1 MKPFRHASI
10 LKVRSLDKLR
20 GRTRRRRLAFESLEH
35 RTLLAATSSGLGVG
49 VNLSQTNYYNDE
61 YMWANAM
68 EQANDSW
75 WLGQESAG
83 GSSYAFVQNPP
94 PGIAMPAMDTNG
106 YPIGL
111 GGLAAQGYSLAT
123 FVFTN
128 IGVPFPTGTYTLTF
142 DGSGTVA
149 ICQANQPVQSFT
161 QTSSVGSPFDVS
173 ILPTGSGITV
183 AITSSDPSNYVKN
196 IRLVLPGLQQTYQSN
211 PFNPQ
216 FLNALQPFS
225 TIRFIGAMLPDFSSA
240 TTSDGQSGPL
250 TWAERT
256 PPTYFTQATPA
267 GMSVEYMVQLCN
279 ILHENMWVT
288 MPVNGT
294 SDYVTNFAQYVEQ
307 NLNPGLQVYVEYGDE
322 VWNSAFPYE
331 YNYVNNYSIANN
343 EPFEYATA
351 DLTAACWNNWEQVF
365 AGQTNRIVRVAA
377 TQFTYP
383 ARLGQ
388 ELTRLVATASPTDPN
403 HGFDVVSGGSYFSSA
418 NTSSYNASTTVG
430 QIESDMMAQLTGPWK
445 VTLQYFMATVASF
458 EAQLGRPIPVDM
470 YEGGEGF
477 AYVGGSSWYNAY
489 LAVDTDPGN
498 YAIITTFLDDLTNAG
513 VQGMVYTSLASQATQ
528 YGEWGAMEYVGQ
540 PSSQTPKY
548 NALVAFTSLGTS
560 APPASVP
567 AGTAF
572 QFTVTAYEPNGSTVD
587 TNYTGTVKFASS
599 DPLADLPSNYTFT
612 PGDDGVHT
620 FTVTLKTAGTQSI
633 TATSSTDGAVGLL
646 QGIVVQAGTLHSLV
660 ITGIPSNVY
669 AGRADS
675 FEVSAC
681 DAFGN
686 VVTGY
691 TGTVTFT
698 SSDPLAG
705 LPSNYTFTPAAAS
718 VQTFA
723 VQFQSDGAK
732 TITVTDTTTPT
743 LTGSAST
750 TVVPHSP
757 ASWDIN
763 TQGNW
768 MGTYGSQGYDLFSGP
783 SSLPSY
789 ASVTSAD
796 GYPYVW
802 SSGAPGPRALQEPG
816 GTGRLAACIYSS
828 RFTVDVNLTDGN
840 THSLALYFLDW
851 DNRGRSEQVQLA
863 NAATGAILDSETMSS
878 FYGGVYLDWNIS
890 GNVRITITQ
899 LAGANAVLSGLFVGL
914 PSTASSA
921 RLIKTDTATQGNWIG
936 TYGTQGN
943 DLFGVGSSL
952 ASYATVTNTGA
963 YLYTWATGTTDP
975 RAPQQLGGTSRIAA
989 CEYGQSFTVDVNV
1002 TDGENHV
1009 LALYFLDWDNQGRAE
1024 QVQLTNA
1031 TTGAVLDTETVL
1043 SFSQGVYLDW
1053 NISGNVQI
1061 TITRLAGPNAV
1072 LSGLFLSPPSASASL
1087 VGTDTTT
1094 QGNWIGTYGKSGY
1107 DLLDVGSSL
1116 PSYASVV
1123 NQNGYLYAWT
1133 TNTTDPRALELPGGT
1148 GRAAATAFQLNSF
1161 TIDLNLTD
1169 GNTHSLALY
1178 FLDWDNQGRSEQV
1191 QITNAATGAVLD
1203 TETISSFSQGVYLK
1217 WNVSG
1222 NVLITIT
1229 RLAGPN
1235 AVLSG
1240 LFIS

>member
-1 MKPFRHASI
+1 MKPFRRSSI
-10 LKVRSLDKLR
+10 LQVRSLEKLTS
-20 GRTRRRRLAFESLEH
+20 RTSRRRLAFESLEH

-94 PGIAMPAMDTNG
+94 PGIAMPAMDSNG

-142 DGSGTVA
+142 DGRGTVA

-161 QTSSVGSPFDVS
+161 QTSSVGSPFDVN

-183 AITSSDPSNYVKN
+183 AITSSDRSHYVRN
-196 IRLVLPGLQQTYQSN
+196 IRLVLPGLQQSYQSD

-240 TTSDGQSGPL
+240 TASDGQSGPL

-307 NLNPGLQVYVEYGDE
+307 NLNPGLKVYVELGDE
-322 VWNSAFPYE
+322 LWNGAFQYE
-331 YNYVNNYSIANN
+331 YNYVQSYANANN
-343 EPFEYATA
+343 ESHAYATA
-351 DLTAACWNNWEQVF
+351 DLTAACWSNWEQVF
-365 AGQTNRIVRVAA
+365 AGQTNRMVRVAA
-377 TQFTYP
+377 TQFSNPYI
-383 ARLGQ
+383 LGQ
-388 ELTRLVATASPTDPN
+388 ELTRLIATASPTDPN
-403 HGFDVVSGGSYFSSA
+403 HGFDVVSGGSYFSA
-418 NTSSYNASTTVG
+418 ITNSYNASTTVG

-445 VTLQYFMATVASF
+445 QTLQYFMSTVASF

-470 YEGGEGF
+470 YEGGEGLT
-477 AYVGGSSWYNAY
+477 YTGGSSWYNAY
-489 LAVDTDPGN
+489 VALDSDPGN
-498 YAIITTFLDDLTNAG
+498 YAVITTFLDDLTNAG
-513 VQGMVYTSLASQATQ
+513 VQGVVYTSLASQATQ

-548 NALVAFTSLGTS
+548 NALVNFTSLGMS
-560 APPASVP
+560 IPSVP
-567 AGTAF
+567 VTAGIPF
-572 QFTVTAYEPNGSTVD
+572 QLTVTAYEPNGSTVD

-599 DPLADLPSNYTFT
+599 DLQAVLPTIYTFT
-612 PGDDGVHT
+612 PADKGVHT
-620 FTVTLKTAGTQSI
+620 VTVTLYTAGPQSI
-633 TATSSTDGAVGLL
+633 STTSSTDGAVGLL
-646 QGIVVQAGTLHSLV
+646 QGVVVQAATAHSLV
-660 ITGIPSNVY
+660 ITGLSSSVY
-669 AGRADS
+669 SGLSDS
-675 FEVSAC
+675 FKVTAY
-681 DAFGN
+681 DAYGN
-686 VVTGY
+686 VATGY

-705 LPSNYTFTPAAAS
+705 LPSNYTFTPAAAG
-718 VQTFA
+718 VQAFA
-723 VQFQSDGAK
+723 VQLQSDGTK

-743 LTGSAST
+743 LTSSASA
-750 TVVPHSP
+750 TVVPHI
-757 ASWDIN
+757 AATWDVS

-768 MGTYGSQGYDLFSGP
+768 VGTYGSQGYDLFSGP
-783 SSLPSY
+783 NSLPSY
-789 ASVTSAD
+789 AIVTETGGTPFTWASNTTD
-796 GYPYVW
+796 
-802 SSGAPGPRALQEPG
+802 PRALQEPG
-816 GTGRLAACIYSS
+816 GTGRIAPSVYSPTS
-828 RFTVDVNLTDGN
+828 LTVDVNLTDGN

-851 DNRGRSEQVQLA
+851 DNNGRSEQVQLA
-863 NAATGAILDSETMSS
+863 NAATGAILDTQTMSA

-890 GNVRITITQ
+890 GNVLITITR
-899 LAGANAVLSGLFVGL
+899 LAGANAVLSGLFVG
-914 PSTASSA
+914 PSSA
-921 RLIKTDTATQGNWIG
+921 SASLIRTDTTTQGHWIG
-936 TYGTQGN
+936 TYGAQGY
-943 DLFGVGSSL
+943 DLFNVGSSL

-963 YLYTWATGTTDP
+963 SLLTWATGTTDP
-975 RAPQQLGGTSRIAA
+975 RAPQQPGGTSRIAA
-989 CEYGQSFTVDVNV
+989 AEFGQSFTVDVNL
-1002 TDGENHV
+1002 TDGEKHV
-1009 LALYFLDWDNQGRAE
+1009 LALYFLDWDNLGRAE

-1031 TTGAVLDTETVL
+1031 TTGAVLDTETVS
-1043 SFSQGVYLDW
+1043 SFAQGVYLDW
-1053 NISGNVQI
+1053 NISGNVLI

-1107 DLLDVGSSL
+1107 DLFDVGSSL

-1123 NQNGYLYAWT
+1123 DQGGALYAWT
-1133 TNTTDPRALELPGGT
+1133 TNTTDPRALELPSGT
-1148 GRAAATAFQLNSF
+1148 GRAAAIAYAPTSF

-1169 GNTHSLALY
+1169 GNTHLLALY

-1191 QITNAATGAVLD
+1191 QITNAATGAVHD
-1203 TETISSFSQGVYLK
+1203 TETVSSFYGGVYLK

-1229 RLAGPN
+1229 RLSGPN

-1240 LFIS
+1240 LFIN